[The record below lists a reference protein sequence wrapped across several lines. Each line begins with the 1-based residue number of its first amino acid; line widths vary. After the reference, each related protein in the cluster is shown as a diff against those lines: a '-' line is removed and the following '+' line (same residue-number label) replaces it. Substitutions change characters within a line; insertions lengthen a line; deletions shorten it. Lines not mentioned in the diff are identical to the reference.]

1 MKKLFFLAMSIL
13 LAQGVFADDDKIID
27 ATTLPVAAKE
37 FISQNFGPDVIQLA
51 KEERG
56 LQKDIN
62 VYLRNGDRIE
72 FDKKG
77 TWKEVK
83 SKNGVPKNII
93 PLDIQNS
100 VKEQFKTA
108 KIIGIEKED
117 KNRIEVDLDNGI
129 EFTFNKNGDLVEID

>member
-1 MKKLFFLAMSIL
+1 
-13 LAQGVFADDDKIID
+13 
-27 ATTLPVAAKE
+27 
-37 FISQNFGPDVIQLA
+37 
-51 KEERG
+51 
-56 LQKDIN
+56 
-62 VYLRNGDRIE
+62 
-72 FDKKG
+72 KG

-108 KIIGIEKED
+108 KIIGIEKVD

-129 EFTFNKNGDLVEID
+129 ELTFNKNGDLVEID